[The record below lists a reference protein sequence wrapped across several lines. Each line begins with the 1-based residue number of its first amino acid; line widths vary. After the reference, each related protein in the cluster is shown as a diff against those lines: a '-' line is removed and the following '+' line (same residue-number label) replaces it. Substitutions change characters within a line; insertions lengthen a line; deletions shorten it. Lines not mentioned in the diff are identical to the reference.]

1 MCPNWEFVTEK
12 ETSIYLEVNQPL
24 KPQVEPSLQSLTENV
39 LYRFLHK
46 WRHFFLFLIFIP
58 SEWQTSRNLIT
69 VILEYCCLTWLW
81 KMCCVTHT
89 TVKLLICF
97 LFYLS
102 SLYGSF
108 ASHHHSMDI
117 HRQRIMYI
125 KTSMYWCKSDEVW
138 KPDIPICFAV
148 LMYWCKSAN
157 VWKPDIPICFVVLMY
172 WCKSA
177 KVWKPDIPI
186 CFCCINVLM

>member
-1 MCPNWEFVTEK
+1 MYSTDFY
-12 ETSIYLEVNQPL
+12 TSGGIFFYFPFLFPANGRR
-24 KPQVEPSLQSLTENV
+24 VEILSLQT
-39 LYRFLHK
+39 
-46 WRHFFLFLIFIP
+46 
-58 SEWQTSRNLIT
+58 IT

-81 KMCCVTHT
+81 KMCCMTHT

-108 ASHHHSMDI
+108 ARHHHSMDI

-125 KTSMYWCKSDEVW
+125 KTSMYWCKSAKVQ
-138 KPDIPICFAV
+138 KPDIPICFA
-148 LMYWCKSAN
+148 
-157 VWKPDIPICFVVLMY
+157 VLMY

-186 CFCCINVLM
+186 CFCCIIVHWHHGWVTWVYTRERCMLVGYIVCTK